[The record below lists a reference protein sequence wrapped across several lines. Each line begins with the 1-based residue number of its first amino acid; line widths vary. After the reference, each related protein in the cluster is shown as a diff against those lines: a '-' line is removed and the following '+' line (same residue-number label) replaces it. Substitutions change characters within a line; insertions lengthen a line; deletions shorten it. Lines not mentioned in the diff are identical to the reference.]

1 MNDSALFEDNNNNN
15 NDNDNEFQQK
25 INFNKNDILSL
36 IEKAFSDRDKAI
48 SNYTNLQVEYNN
60 LQNDYNSLKSKLNS
74 MELFLQKANSKSLYS
89 EKQLNESISKLFS
102 SEKKLADITNQN
114 QVLSRTNNLLE
125 KQLSQ
130 YKTIYIDTK
139 SRMSKE
145 LSLLQSNLE
154 ETQKEKEELMKNNMS
169 IKRELNKYIL
179 KNKLLEQENQII
191 KSDNDNLIKII
202 EEHNEIVKTSEAKNA
217 SFDTIIN
224 DYKKQIDNLNSEI
237 EKLKLENKS
246 QIEQN
251 EKNKTYFNEKSIIN
265 ENNFEE
271 ALINM
276 RNKHQKKINIKIN
289 EYNLLRAD
297 FINTKIERDKYYGDY
312 MILKDDYE
320 QNNKR
325 FQEQYLDIQKEK
337 KEKEIEMS
345 KEIGYL
351 NDKINGLFEENM
363 RIKNENNDLENKVKE
378 LEVEEEVREKLE
390 QKNREINEEV
400 NSIKKNNEELIQE
413 NEMLKNKINELLK
426 MDE

>member
-15 NDNDNEFQQK
+15 DNDNGFQQK

-276 RNKHQKKINIKIN
+276 RNKHQKKINTKIN

-378 LEVEEEVREKLE
+378 LKVEEEVREKLE
-390 QKNREINEEV
+390 KKNREINEEV
-400 NSIKKNNEELIQE
+400 NLIKK
-413 NEMLKNKINELLK
+413 K
-426 MDE
+426 

>member
-114 QVLSRTNNLLE
+114 QVLSRTNSLLE

-154 ETQKEKEELMKNNMS
+154 ETQKEKEEFMKNNMS
-169 IKRELNKYIL
+169 IKRELNKCIL

-297 FINTKIERDKYYGDY
+297 FINIKIERDKYYGDY

>member
-1 MNDSALFEDNNNNN
+1 
-15 NDNDNEFQQK
+15 
-25 INFNKNDILSL
+25 
-36 IEKAFSDRDKAI
+36 
-48 SNYTNLQVEYNN
+48 
-60 LQNDYNSLKSKLNS
+60 
-74 MELFLQKANSKSLYS
+74 
-89 EKQLNESISKLFS
+89 
-102 SEKKLADITNQN
+102 
-114 QVLSRTNNLLE
+114 
-125 KQLSQ
+125 
-130 YKTIYIDTK
+130 
-139 SRMSKE
+139 MSKE

-154 ETQKEKEELMKNNMS
+154 ETQKEKEEFMKNNMS

-237 EKLKLENKS
+237 QKLKLENKS

-337 KEKEIEMS
+337 KEKEIEMK

>member
-154 ETQKEKEELMKNNMS
+154 ETQKEKEEFMKNNMS

-237 EKLKLENKS
+237 QKLKLENKS

>member
-1 MNDSALFEDNNNNN
+1 
-15 NDNDNEFQQK
+15 
-25 INFNKNDILSL
+25 
-36 IEKAFSDRDKAI
+36 
-48 SNYTNLQVEYNN
+48 
-60 LQNDYNSLKSKLNS
+60 
-74 MELFLQKANSKSLYS
+74 
-89 EKQLNESISKLFS
+89 
-102 SEKKLADITNQN
+102 
-114 QVLSRTNNLLE
+114 
-125 KQLSQ
+125 
-130 YKTIYIDTK
+130 
-139 SRMSKE
+139 
-145 LSLLQSNLE
+145 
-154 ETQKEKEELMKNNMS
+154 
-169 IKRELNKYIL
+169 
-179 KNKLLEQENQII
+179 
-191 KSDNDNLIKII
+191 
-202 EEHNEIVKTSEAKNA
+202 
-217 SFDTIIN
+217 
-224 DYKKQIDNLNSEI
+224 
-237 EKLKLENKS
+237 
-246 QIEQN
+246 
-251 EKNKTYFNEKSIIN
+251 
-265 ENNFEE
+265 
-271 ALINM
+271 M

-337 KEKEIEMS
+337 KEKEIEMK

>member
-1 MNDSALFEDNNNNN
+1 
-15 NDNDNEFQQK
+15 
-25 INFNKNDILSL
+25 
-36 IEKAFSDRDKAI
+36 
-48 SNYTNLQVEYNN
+48 
-60 LQNDYNSLKSKLNS
+60 
-74 MELFLQKANSKSLYS
+74 
-89 EKQLNESISKLFS
+89 
-102 SEKKLADITNQN
+102 
-114 QVLSRTNNLLE
+114 
-125 KQLSQ
+125 
-130 YKTIYIDTK
+130 
-139 SRMSKE
+139 
-145 LSLLQSNLE
+145 
-154 ETQKEKEELMKNNMS
+154 
-169 IKRELNKYIL
+169 
-179 KNKLLEQENQII
+179 
-191 KSDNDNLIKII
+191 
-202 EEHNEIVKTSEAKNA
+202 
-217 SFDTIIN
+217 
-224 DYKKQIDNLNSEI
+224 
-237 EKLKLENKS
+237 
-246 QIEQN
+246 
-251 EKNKTYFNEKSIIN
+251 
-265 ENNFEE
+265 
-271 ALINM
+271 M

>member
-15 NDNDNEFQQK
+15 NDNEFQQK

-114 QVLSRTNNLLE
+114 QVLSRTNSLLE

-224 DYKKQIDNLNSEI
+224 GYKKQIDNLNSEI
-237 EKLKLENKS
+237 QKLKLENKS

-337 KEKEIEMS
+337 KEKEIEMK

-378 LEVEEEVREKLE
+378 LKVEEEVREKLE

>member
-15 NDNDNEFQQK
+15 NDNDNEFKKK

-114 QVLSRTNNLLE
+114 QVLSRTNSLLE

-154 ETQKEKEELMKNNMS
+154 ETQKEKEEFMKNNMS

-237 EKLKLENKS
+237 QKLKLENKS

-378 LEVEEEVREKLE
+378 LEVEEDVREKLE